1 MTTLKTTLK
10 LHRLGILRRNM
21 QLAARRQHIENCP
34 NCQAQQDARHTIS
47 PVMQLL
53 KSLSGPVEDD
63 QETST
68 GKTVQ

>member
-21 QLAARRQHIENCP
+21 QLAAHRMHVEGCP
-34 NCQAQQDARHTIS
+34 NCQAQQSARHMVS
-47 PVMQLL
+47 PLVGLL
-53 KSLSGPVEDD
+53 RSLGSAAEDE
-63 QETST
+63 QEGST